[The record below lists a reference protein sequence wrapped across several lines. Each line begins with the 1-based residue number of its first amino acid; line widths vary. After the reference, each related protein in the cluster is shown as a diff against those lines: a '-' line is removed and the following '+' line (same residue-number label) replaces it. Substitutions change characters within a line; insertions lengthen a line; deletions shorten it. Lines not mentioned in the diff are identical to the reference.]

1 MDVIPHGAHD
11 VPRHDPALLQKALAI
26 QGSPVLVT
34 FGLMSPGKGIE
45 YMLDAL
51 PAVVSRHPRAVYLV
65 VGATHPAV
73 EREQGQGASGVRI
86 TVVSAKMSVA
96 VGSCSCHQS
105 PASYPS
111 TAYCLPT
118 TAVPPRLPTT
128 VYRLPQFHPV
138 YRLLSTDYR
147 SPAVFG
153 QELEHRFAELGAC
166 DTAGMIRTFYNDDLQ
181 VGHHF
186 FQRISIRFQRVDAA
200 DYR

>member
-73 EREQGQGASGVRI
+73 EREQGQGRRETELQSFLRKGQLQSDHALAISRQLAS
-86 TVVSAKMSVA
+86 
-96 VGSCSCHQS
+96 C
-105 PASYPS
+105 
-111 TAYCLPT
+111 
-118 TAVPPRLPTT
+118 
-128 VYRLPQFHPV
+128 
-138 YRLLSTDYR
+138 LLSTDYR
-147 SPAVFG
+147 GPAVFG
-153 QELEHRFAELGAC
+153 EELEHRFPEPG
-166 DTAGMIRTFYNDDLQ
+166 T
-181 VGHHF
+181 
-186 FQRISIRFQRVDAA
+186 
-200 DYR
+200 